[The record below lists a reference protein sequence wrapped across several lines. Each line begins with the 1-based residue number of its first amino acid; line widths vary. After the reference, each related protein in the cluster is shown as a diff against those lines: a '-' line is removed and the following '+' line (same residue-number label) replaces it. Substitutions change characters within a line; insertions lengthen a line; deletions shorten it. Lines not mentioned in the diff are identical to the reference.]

1 MEQLRDF
8 KGVWIPKEVWL
19 DKRLNALDKIILAE
33 IDSLDNEETGCYA
46 SNEYMAEFCQCG
58 ITKVSTAISKLIELG
73 YVYVQSFN
81 GRTRIVKSRLSNFER
96 QDFKKCKADLQ
107 KNKGINIINNNIKDK
122 NNIDKESKEKSDLF
136 QKFWEAYP
144 KKIDKQ
150 GSYKAF
156 KNIPNIEKLLD
167 KILKDISHKKQ
178 FQWGNVKYIP
188 HPTTYLHQH
197 RWEDEVEGQID
208 DVEEWYKH
216 YWDDKTKTQKVETD
230 QEIEEWYMKEY
241 GKKVKVVNGRIVD
254 E

>member
-33 IDSLDNEETGCYA
+33 IDSLDNDETGCYA

-107 KNKGINIINNNIKDK
+107 KNKDINIINNNIKDK
-122 NNIDKESKEKSDLF
+122 NNIDKESKEKIDLF
-136 QKFWEAYP
+136 QQFWEAYP
-144 KKIDKQ
+144 KKIAKKEAEK
-150 GSYKAF
+150 SF
-156 KNIPNIEKLLD
+156 NRIKNLTEEYPNIIKGLKAWKKTTQWFKPQYIPYPATWLNQERWKD
-167 KILKDISHKKQ
+167 LKDGKI
-178 FQWGNVKYIP
+178 G
-188 HPTTYLHQH
+188 
-197 RWEDEVEGQID
+197 EEVVD
-208 DVEEWYKH
+208 TEEWYKN
-216 YWDDKTKTQKVETD
+216 YYK
-230 QEIEEWYMKEY
+230 
-241 GKKVKVVNGRIVD
+241 
-254 E
+254 

>member
-122 NNIDKESKEKSDLF
+122 NNIDKESKEKNDLF
-136 QKFWEAYP
+136 QQFWEAYP
-144 KKIDKQ
+144 KKIAKKEAEK
-150 GSYKAF
+150 SFNKI
-156 KNIPNIEKLLD
+156 KNITEEYPSIIKGLEAWKKTSQWFKPQYIPYPATWLNQERWKD
-167 KILKDISHKKQ
+167 LKDGKI
-178 FQWGNVKYIP
+178 GEEVVD
-188 HPTTYLHQH
+188 T
-197 RWEDEVEGQID
+197 ED
-208 DVEEWYKH
+208 WYKN
-216 YWDDKTKTQKVETD
+216 YYK
-230 QEIEEWYMKEY
+230 
-241 GKKVKVVNGRIVD
+241 
-254 E
+254 